1 MHHENRE
8 VGAAVAVALVLTLPF
23 LLFAT
28 PAALALSRWG
38 VVIGTSLIS
47 LALARGAGAGW
58 TRAVVEASVVFAI
71 GVAVIETKAALSH

>member
-1 MHHENRE
+1 
-8 VGAAVAVALVLTLPF
+8 
-23 LLFAT
+23 
-28 PAALALSRWG
+28 